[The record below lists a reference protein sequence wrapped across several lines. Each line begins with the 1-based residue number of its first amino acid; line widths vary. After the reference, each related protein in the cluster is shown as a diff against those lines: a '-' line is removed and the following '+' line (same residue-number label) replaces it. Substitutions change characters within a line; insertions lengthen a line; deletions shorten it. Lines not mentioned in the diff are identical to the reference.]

1 MRGTQLLQLHEDYET
16 ILESIET
23 TKAIIDRKKVF
34 LPELKKEANI
44 AKETYEE
51 MLSARDIE
59 ADIEKAQNELVW
71 RQIALK
77 EEETE
82 KKRKELQ
89 QYEEVMRQLEERR
102 TQAEV
107 SKKGD
112 GYHMGHNVSF
122 VGDVIEQGKAT
133 RGRIARSTKSCRRI
147 PGYGCPAFRRSPKT

>member
-16 ILESIET
+16 IRESIET
-23 TKAIIDRKKVF
+23 TRAIIDRKKGF

-44 AKETYEE
+44 AKEKYEE

-77 EEETE
+77 EEEAE

-89 QYEEVMRQLEERR
+89 QYEDVMGQLEDRKI
-102 TQAEV
+102 QAEV
-107 SKKGD
+107 SNGRWIC
-112 GYHMGHNVSF
+112 HMEKVSH
-122 VGDVIEQGKAT
+122 
-133 RGRIARSTKSCRRI
+133 
-147 PGYGCPAFRRSPKT
+147 

>member
-59 ADIEKAQNELVW
+59 SDIEKAQNELVW

-89 QYEEVMRQLEERR
+89 QYEDIMRQLEERR
-102 TQAEV
+102 AQAEV
-107 SKKGD
+107 NKGEMD
-112 GYHMGHNVSF
+112 YHMG
-122 VGDVIEQGKAT
+122 
-133 RGRIARSTKSCRRI
+133 
-147 PGYGCPAFRRSPKT
+147 